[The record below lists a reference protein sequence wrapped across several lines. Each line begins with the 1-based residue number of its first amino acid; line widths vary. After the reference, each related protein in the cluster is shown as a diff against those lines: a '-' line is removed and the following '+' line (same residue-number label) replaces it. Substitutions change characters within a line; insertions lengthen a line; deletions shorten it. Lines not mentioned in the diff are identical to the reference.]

1 MNDSRKAAQRGK
13 KRHTTE
19 HLFEYDTDAKV
30 IRAALP
36 ALLDDPLYCASPY
49 RPRQTID
56 LDSIPDKHLYN
67 CIPAVLR
74 WNRKAQA
81 SRAADILHQLRRL
94 EHIHG
99 PLVVVVVDF
108 PFAGSLYDPA
118 TVKAAARMVRVVVN
132 LRYSAFWKLEQA
144 RDGRLHLHITTAPAG
159 LLEQQRLPIMDRQ
172 AVHDLAGHADY
183 MAKPG
188 DARLCRADHDR
199 HPHPHGIVPG
209 VLDYIHAR
217 SGGSFDHQDWDRVP
231 CLHGWTIGEI
241 ERTAVEAGELERPT
255 AREKPTRKLEAA

>member
-56 LDSIPDKHLYN
+56 LDSIPDKQLYN
-67 CIPAVLR
+67 CIPTVLR
-74 WNRKAQA
+74 WNLKAQA
-81 SRAADILHQLRRL
+81 SRAADILHQLQRL
-94 EHIHG
+94 ERIHG
-99 PLVVVVVDF
+99 QLVVVVVDF
-108 PFAGSLYDPA
+108 PFSGSLYDPA
-118 TVKAAARMVRVVVN
+118 TVERAARVVRLVVDLN
-132 LRYSAFWKLEQA
+132 YSALWKLERA
-144 RDGRLHLHITTAPAG
+144 KGGRLHLHITTAPAG
-159 LLEQQRLPIMDRQ
+159 LLARPLLPIKDRQ
-172 AVHDLAGHADY
+172 DVYDLEGHANY
-183 MAKPG
+183 LAKPG

-199 HPHPHGIVPG
+199 HPHPAGIAPG

-217 SGGSFDHQDWDRVP
+217 SGGSLDSSDWDSVP
-231 CLHGWTIGEI
+231 CPRGWAIGEM
-241 ERTAVEAGELERPT
+241 ERTAVEAGTLDRPK
-255 AREKPTRKLEAA
+255 ARKKPTRKQQAA